1 MRAGRDVLRQIVYNK
16 RMEEEFDREID
27 LSGLRC
33 PLPVLRV
40 KKALGEMRPGG
51 VLRAFATD
59 PGAAEDIPAF
69 LKQSGNT
76 LRETASAPG
85 GRFFI
90 IVKR

>member
-1 MRAGRDVLRQIVYNK
+1 MQMHIDA
-16 RMEEEFDREID
+16 EID

-40 KKALGEMRPGG
+40 KKALGELAAGG

-69 LKQSGNT
+69 LKQTGHT
-76 LRETASAPG
+76 LREVIPHNDG
-85 GRFFI
+85 HYFV
-90 IVKR
+90 IVKQ